1 MGITDAVASSFGLLL
16 HHSAYVDPTL
26 VEWIK
31 HQIDDIFGL
40 GPATIVVVLGAV
52 TLAFP
57 IGLMALALRRRGKA
71 RANRL

>member
-1 MGITDAVASSFGLLL
+1 MGITDALASSLGLLL
-16 HHSAYVDPTL
+16 HHSESVNPTL

-31 HQIDDIFGL
+31 DKIDDIFGL

-57 IGLMALALRRRGKA
+57 IGLMALALRRSRRA
-71 RANRL
+71 RTGRS